1 MRKRILYAWYLFY
14 LNSIV
19 VNGKLSKTDIEKETD
34 VEISFNQHFLWKLVI
49 FTHMSVGL
57 VFLIAVISGKISGA
71 SMYIIATTILAVGV
85 ILWIRVQKKYE
96 RNIQE
101 YKTMISEILAI

>member
-1 MRKRILYAWYLFY
+1 
-14 LNSIV
+14 
-19 VNGKLSKTDIEKETD
+19 
-34 VEISFNQHFLWKLVI
+34 
-49 FTHMSVGL
+49 
-57 VFLIAVISGKISGA
+57 
-71 SMYIIATTILAVGV
+71 IATTILAVGV

>member
-1 MRKRILYAWYLFY
+1 
-14 LNSIV
+14 
-19 VNGKLSKTDIEKETD
+19 
-34 VEISFNQHFLWKLVI
+34 VEISNI
-49 FTHMSVGL
+49 YTYVGGIS
-57 VFLIAVISGKISGA
+57 FLIAVISGKISGA